1 MPTAEFYRERAREAQ
16 LAADGAILE
25 NVRMRHIVAR
35 DSWTEMAAKA
45 EGVVMAR
52 EKREAEQLA
61 SAALLL
67 ASAPVPR

>member
-35 DSWTEMAAKA
+35 DSWTEMAVKA
-45 EGVVMAR
+45 DGVVQAR

-61 SAALLL
+61 NAALNL
-67 ASAPVPR
+67 ATAITPR